1 MNERSFNKGKWIMT
15 DDITNRGEHTR
26 AEILAAAHQL
36 FIAKGYHGT
45 SMREIAR
52 LSGTA
57 LGGIYNH
64 FPSKEDIFTQVLLDK
79 HPFYDVFPAM
89 MAAEGD
95 SFEEIVRDAAQ
106 KMYARIDYRLEF
118 LNLFFIELVEFKGQH
133 IPQIVQVLF
142 PQLLAFAERFAQ
154 GRQELRLMPT
164 PTIVRAFIGLFFSY
178 TMTELIIN
186 RNLPPELQ
194 HDALDD
200 FVTIYLHGIL
210 VE

>member
-1 MNERSFNKGKWIMT
+1 MT
-15 DDITNRGEHTR
+15 DDITNRGERTR

-64 FPSKEDIFTQVLLDK
+64 FTSKEDIFTQVLLEK

-95 SFEEIVRDAAQ
+95 TIEEIVRDAAQ

-154 GRQELRLMPT
+154 GRQELRRMPM

-194 HDALDD
+194 LDALDD